1 MNSKS
6 SAVAR
11 KSAPQRHAPSSRGET
26 PLVLRVSVPTDR
38 LMTIIGR
45 HVRLTPAT
53 RVALQRDLS
62 DALQNADVALAAR
75 SSDLAG
81 EGEAQTDAVLTTE
94 QAARLLGVSRPFV
107 VRLIDSGSI
116 ALHQRVGNQRRVL
129 GSAVLA
135 WQSSERSR
143 QAKAL
148 KQLAGD
154 LDDEIFGAT

>member
-1 MNSKS
+1 VNAKS
-6 SAVAR
+6 SVAAR
-11 KSAPQRHAPSSRGET
+11 KSAPQRSAPSSRGDT

-38 LMTIIGR
+38 LLTIIGR

-62 DALQNADVALAAR
+62 DALQGAEVALAAR
-75 SSDLAG
+75 SSDSAA
-81 EGEAQTDAVLTTE
+81 EDEVLTTE
-94 QAARLLGVSRPFV
+94 QAAQLLGVSRPFV
-107 VRLIDSGSI
+107 VRLIDSGAI

-129 GSAVLA
+129 SSAVLA
-135 WQSSERSR
+135 WQSAERSR

>member
-1 MNSKS
+1 
-6 SAVAR
+6 
-11 KSAPQRHAPSSRGET
+11 
-26 PLVLRVSVPTDR
+26 
-38 LMTIIGR
+38 MTIIGR

>member
-1 MNSKS
+1 M
-6 SAVAR
+6 
-11 KSAPQRHAPSSRGET
+11 
-26 PLVLRVSVPTDR
+26 LRVSVPTDR

>member
-1 MNSKS
+1 
-6 SAVAR
+6 
-11 KSAPQRHAPSSRGET
+11 
-26 PLVLRVSVPTDR
+26 VLRVSVPTDR